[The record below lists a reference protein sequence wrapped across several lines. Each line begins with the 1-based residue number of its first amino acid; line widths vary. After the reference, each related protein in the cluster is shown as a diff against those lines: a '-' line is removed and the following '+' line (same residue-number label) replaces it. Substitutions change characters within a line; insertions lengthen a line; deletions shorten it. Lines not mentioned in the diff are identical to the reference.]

1 MSSLN
6 RRDDHIYVTIS
17 DAAETPELL
26 QTTQNGLKDVET
38 SDQKRERSTSD
49 LGSASY
55 EPQSSSSSTAAGL
68 NRVSESAN
76 SDWPN
81 REFAQ
86 NSINCSA
93 NNSFKKRRQEN
104 FNQSHSSDS
113 PGEDT
118 RLLLSSADLHSRR
131 VRKSTEVDHRAES
144 QYGFHSMSESRSVD
158 SDSELL
164 IPHNYVSFR
173 GLIHNLTLDDR
184 MIELTKQKLYYHF
197 QNPCW
202 KFRVKGTKPIKMMV
216 QVIKIIFVTL
226 QLSLFSKYQFD
237 FRLFID
243 GNFQTFDHL
252 FLLNWEADY
261 GDPVQ
266 RVPDPYAVYHID
278 DFYASVNFTVTSYFT
293 LTYKALGN
301 FSYPVNYHGELGN
314 GKRKHRGGSALGPA
328 ANLPNDEIP
337 PIIFKLTFY
346 EVEPD
351 PDQPYHM
358 KLEGDPVDKYYYVYY
373 SDTVNGEFDMV
384 TWEGQ
389 KDNDFS
395 LNWSSLLSFEIKFS
409 LINQH
414 IGSSRTYFKP
424 VCYLFNISITY
435 DNSRHT
441 GKLPI
446 NSKYTDSTT
455 DCVSI
460 TYESSDDGVSYM
472 VLMTIMDCCITAL
485 AVFSFVLCVRSVQHN
500 WYLRRVTK
508 AIWLKKFNKPLGK
521 KDEAKF
527 VQFWY
532 FIIIVGDCCLIA
544 GSLLKIFVTFRVTQV
559 YTVCAVLLGCATMI
573 VWIGV
578 LKYLNYFHTYNA
590 LLLTLKYSMPNVLR
604 FLFCCLFIYFGFALA
619 GWAVFGPFHYKFRTF
634 VATMETMYSLINGDD
649 MFETFAQMRRVSTLV
664 YVFNQ
669 IWLYVF
675 IGLFIYCVL
684 SLFIGIITETYEQ
697 IRNSREKGGH
707 PELTEMEQFF
717 LEAVRDKDLIE
728 SIKKM
733 KHSRAFIC
741 ICCMPDGFDDLAAV
755 HVASNINNDNNNTS
769 A

>member
-1 MSSLN
+1 MSL
-6 RRDDHIYVTIS
+6 
-17 DAAETPELL
+17 EGML
-26 QTTQNGLKDVET
+26 
-38 SDQKRERSTSD
+38 
-49 LGSASY
+49 
-55 EPQSSSSSTAAGL
+55 
-68 NRVSESAN
+68 
-76 SDWPN
+76 
-81 REFAQ
+81 
-86 NSINCSA
+86 
-93 NNSFKKRRQEN
+93 
-104 FNQSHSSDS
+104 
-113 PGEDT
+113 
-118 RLLLSSADLHSRR
+118 
-131 VRKSTEVDHRAES
+131 
-144 QYGFHSMSESRSVD
+144 M
-158 SDSELL
+158 
-164 IPHNYVSFR
+164 
-173 GLIHNLTLDDR
+173 
-184 MIELTKQKLYYHF
+184 F
-197 QNPCW
+197 Q
-202 KFRVKGTKPIKMMV
+202 
-216 QVIKIIFVTL
+216 
-226 QLSLFSKYQFD
+226 
-237 FRLFID
+237 
-243 GNFQTFDHL
+243 
-252 FLLNWEADY
+252 
-261 GDPVQ
+261 
-266 RVPDPYAVYHID
+266 
-278 DFYASVNFTVTSYFT
+278 
-293 LTYKALGN
+293 
-301 FSYPVNYHGELGN
+301 
-314 GKRKHRGGSALGPA
+314 
-328 ANLPNDEIP
+328 
-337 PIIFKLTFY
+337 FKLTFY